1 MFPYFFSNQFFKVI
15 YSDLSFV
22 RPHKQFTFSFSFL
35 ETWVHLL
42 IHCQK
47 NRTFFSYPSPL
58 LCFQC
63 PNTSTTVVKNI
74 LLSIVKLMFSSM
86 WTSCCWFLRPVETMI
101 VTPEKWHIWA
111 TLSLLTNGLWPR
123 KTNKQIPPPQLS
135 CCQWNMA
142 CNNNV
147 SLPTLCHI
155 ACEKDGSY
163 AWSLLPWSAWF
174 M

>member
-1 MFPYFFSNQFFKVI
+1 MI
-15 YSDLSFV
+15 YPLSDLISSSLFHFPFW
-22 RPHKQFTFSFSFL
+22 RHESIFSS
-35 ETWVHLL
+35 TAK
-42 IHCQK
+42 K